1 MIALNIG
8 GAMNIDDVKK
18 YFKVKTNV
26 ALAEKLN
33 MTPANMTYWSQ
44 DGIPYEQQCVLYY
57 ESKHK
62 LKPSRNKQK

>member
-8 GAMNIDDVKK
+8 GTMNINDVKK

-62 LKPSRNKQK
+62 LKPSRNKQE

>member
-1 MIALNIG
+1 
-8 GAMNIDDVKK
+8 MNINDVKK

-62 LKPSRNKQK
+62 LKPSRNKRNFKEFKNVI